1 MSNKLKIFL
10 SGGMSNI
17 SEEDSKKWRNLFEK
31 KRFRNVISRTYY
43 SDYYIFLNPTTL
55 YKPTEPYNQT
65 YEKEAMEYDLYWVK
79 HSDLIVVNFNSLSS
93 IGTAQEIMLA
103 YTLNKPII
111 GMIEED
117 KYDQLHPWYKEEC
130 FKIFKYKPDKLE
142 DIINEIIEYI
152 WRFKND

>member
-17 SEEDSKKWRNLFEK
+17 PEEDSKKWRRLFK
-31 KRFRNVISRTYY
+31 QVKYKNISSAYY
-43 SDYYIFLNPTTL
+43 ADQYIFINPTTL
-55 YKPTEPYNQT
+55 YKPSEPSDPIV
-65 YEKEAMEYDLYWVK
+65 EKEAMEYDLYWVK

-117 KYDQLHPWYKEEC
+117 KYDQLHPWYKQEC
-130 FKIFKYKPDKLE
+130 IKIFKYKSDKLE

>member
-10 SGGMSNI
+10 SGGMTGLTEEEASGWRTSFKLNNI
-17 SEEDSKKWRNLFEK
+17 IQGFPFIFIDP
-31 KRFRNVISRTYY
+31 TYY
-43 SDYYIFLNPTTL
+43 YFPTDKT
-55 YKPTEPYNQT
+55 TQE

-93 IGTAQEIMLA
+93 IGTAQEVMYAHI
-103 YTLNKPII
+103 LNKPII

-130 FKIFKYKPDKLE
+130 FKIFKYNSNELKE
-142 DIINEIIEYI
+142 TIEEIIKYI
-152 WRFKND
+152 DKFNLKEEIKYD

>member
-10 SGGMSNI
+10 SGGMTGLTETEASY
-17 SEEDSKKWRNLFEK
+17 WRTSFKLNNAVQDDTPFI
-31 KRFRNVISRTYY
+31 FIDPTYY
-43 SDYYIFLNPTTL
+43 YFPTDKT
-55 YKPTEPYNQT
+55 TQE

-130 FKIFKYKPDKLE
+130 VKIFKYKSDKLE

>member
-1 MSNKLKIFL
+1 MNKLKVFL

-17 SEEDSKKWRNLFEK
+17 PEEDSKKWRKLFK
-31 KRFRNVISRTYY
+31 QSKYKNISSAYY
-43 SDYYIFLNPTTL
+43 ADQYIFINPTTL
-55 YKPTEPYNQT
+55 YKPSEPYDPIL
-65 YEKEAMEYDLYWVK
+65 EKEAMEYDFYWVK

-130 FKIFKYKPDKLE
+130 IKIFKYKPDELE
-142 DIINEIIEYI
+142 ETIKTIIEYI
-152 WRFKND
+152 WRFNY

>member
-1 MSNKLKIFL
+1 MSNKLKVFL

-17 SEEDSKKWRNLFEK
+17 PEEDSKKWRRLFK
-31 KRFRNVISRTYY
+31 QSKYKNISSAYY
-43 SDYYIFLNPTTL
+43 ADQYIFINPTTL
-55 YKPTEPYNQT
+55 YKPSEPYDPIV
-65 YEKEAMEYDLYWVK
+65 EKEAMEYDLYWVK
-79 HSDLIVVNFNSLSS
+79 QSDIIIVNFNSLSS
-93 IGTAQEIMLA
+93 IGTAQEVMYAHI
-103 YTLNKPII
+103 LNKPIV

-130 FKIFKYKPDKLE
+130 IKIFKYKPEELE

>member
-1 MSNKLKIFL
+1 MSDKLKIFL

-17 SEEDSKKWRNLFEK
+17 PEEDSKKWRRLFK
-31 KRFRNVISRTYY
+31 QVKYKNISSAYY
-43 SDYYIFLNPTTL
+43 ADQYIFINPTTL
-55 YKPTEPYNQT
+55 YKPSEPYDPIV
-65 YEKEAMEYDLYWVK
+65 EKEAMEYDLYWVK

-117 KYDQLHPWYKEEC
+117 KYNQLHPWYKQEC
-130 FKIFKYKPDKLE
+130 IKIFKYKSDKLE

>member
-1 MSNKLKIFL
+1 MSDKLKVFL
-10 SGGMSNI
+10 SGGMTGLT
-17 SEEDSKKWRNLFEK
+17 K
-31 KRFRNVISRTYY
+31 
-43 SDYYIFLNPTTL
+43 
-55 YKPTEPYNQT
+55 
-65 YEKEAMEYDLYWVK
+65 KEASHWRTLFKMADIYQCIIFKDPTYLYEPSNNTDQAYEREAMNYDLYMVK
-79 HSDLIVVNFNSLSS
+79 HSNIIIVNFNSLSS